1 LVRSPVQG
9 QLLFTEK
16 KPAATDPLG
25 VAAGLLKAFLC
36 LALLGLQHFTPTFRL
51 PAPLKEEEAVSKS
64 EIIKGARASHRFELA
79 LDPALEGPKF
89 Q

>member
-1 LVRSPVQG
+1 M
-9 QLLFTEK
+9 K

-51 PAPLKEEEAVSKS
+51 PAPLQGEEAVSKS
-64 EIIKGARASHRFELA
+64 EIVKGVRANHRLSF
-79 LDPALEGPKF
+79 
-89 Q
+89 